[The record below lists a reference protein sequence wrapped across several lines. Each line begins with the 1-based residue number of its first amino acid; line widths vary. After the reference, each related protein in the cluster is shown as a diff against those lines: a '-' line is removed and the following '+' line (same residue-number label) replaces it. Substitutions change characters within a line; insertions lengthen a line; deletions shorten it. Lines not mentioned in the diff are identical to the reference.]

1 MKSFAI
7 VVEGNKT
14 SESGYRELK
23 ESYDKYGYEDELQIQ
38 LAIPPEKAEGYCG
51 GNGLH
56 WNYPWE
62 GTETDLKT
70 GLIKSAY
77 PTQDKNK
84 RISCF
89 LSHWYLWHKCKNLDE
104 MIMVFEHD
112 SRIIRK
118 LPADSTFQK
127 SKFDIIGINDPSMA
141 TRKSKS
147 YHDIILK
154 RAQSELQ
161 SQQYT
166 EFFQPVPRIDEFN
179 IPQGLAG
186 NSAYVIKPA
195 GAIKMIELAQ
205 EHGMWPNDALMC
217 YQLIESLGVTRNF
230 YTRVQGLRSTT
241 TL

>member
-7 VVEGNKT
+7 VVEGNKI
-14 SESGYRELK
+14 SESGYQELK
-23 ESYDKYGYEDELQIQ
+23 ESYDKYGYEDELQIHP
-38 LAIPPEKAEGYCG
+38 AIPTDKVVGYCG
-51 GNGLH
+51 GTGLV
-56 WNYPWE
+56 WNYPWV
-62 GTETDLKT
+62 GSHVDLKT

-77 PTQDKNK
+77 PTEDKNK

-104 MIMVFEHD
+104 MIMIFEHD
-112 SRIIRK
+112 SRIIKK

-127 SKFDIIGINDPSMA
+127 SNFDIIGINDPSMA
-141 TRKSKS
+141 TRKSKL
-147 YHDIILK
+147 YHDMILK
-154 RAQSELQ
+154 N
-161 SQQYT
+161 T
-166 EFFQPVPRIDEFN
+166 EFFQPVPRVDEFN

-195 GAIKMIELAQ
+195 GAIKMIDLAQ

-217 YQLIESLGVTRNF
+217 YQLIETLGVTRNF

>member
-7 VVEGNKT
+7 VVEGNKI

-23 ESYDKYGYEDELQIQ
+23 ESYDKYGYEDELE
-38 LAIPPEKAEGYCG
+38 LHPAIPADKVIGYSG
-51 GNGLH
+51 GNNLI

-89 LSHWYLWHKCKNLDE
+89 LSHWYLWHKCKNLNE

-127 SKFDIIGINDPSMA
+127 SQFDIIGINDPSMA
-141 TRKSKS
+141 TRKSKV
-147 YHDIILK
+147 YHDMILK
-154 RAQSELQ
+154 N
-161 SQQYT
+161 T

-195 GAIKMIELAQ
+195 GAIKMIDLAQ

-217 YQLIESLGVTRNF
+217 YQLIETLGVTRNF

>member
-7 VVEGNKT
+7 VVKDNKI
-14 SESGYRELK
+14 SESGYQELK
-23 ESYDKYGYEDELQIQ
+23 ESYDKYGYGDDLEMHY
-38 LAIPPEKAEGYCG
+38 AIPPEKVVGYTG
-51 GNGLH
+51 GNNLI
-56 WNYPWE
+56 WKYPWE

-89 LSHWYLWHKCKNLDE
+89 LSHWYLWQRCKQLNE

-127 SKFDIIGINDPSMA
+127 SQFDIIGINDPSMA
-141 TRKSKS
+141 TRKSKL
-147 YHDIILK
+147 YHDTILK
-154 RAQSELQ
+154 N
-161 SQQYT
+161 T

-179 IPQGLAG
+179 VPQGLAG
-186 NSAYVIKPA
+186 NSAYVIKPE
-195 GAIKMIELAQ
+195 GAVKMLGLAQ

-217 YQLIESLGVTRNF
+217 YQLIETLGVTRNF